1 MNTLQRAIER
11 LEAEYREMPGLVLT
25 AREAERLV
33 GLERTACEAALST
46 LTQRRFLKQTGSGAY
61 LRQRPG

>member
-1 MNTLQRAIER
+1 MNTLQRAIDR

-33 GLERTACEAALST
+33 GLDRAACEAALST
-46 LTQRRFLKQTGSGAY
+46 LTRRRFLKKTVTGTY

>member
-1 MNTLQRAIER
+1 MNALQRAIER

-25 AREAERLV
+25 ASEAERLV
-33 GLERTACEAALST
+33 GVERTACEAALST
-46 LTQRRFLKQTGSGAY
+46 LTQRRFLKKTGSGAY